1 MVPSSEQT
9 SSQRTS
15 WQRRF
20 QQPRFRLRRSPSR
33 PALPAG
39 LGRALALALWAVVLL
54 QSSLD
59 GRLDLLLRRVFH
71 PLVAAAGLVL
81 LTLALLQGLVAWRGE
96 RGAGTAP
103 PEGHRERRRDTAM
116 SLLTAAIAALLIAVP
131 PNPSF
136 ADLASQRP
144 GDDTASD
151 TLSFVL
157 PPAQR
162 SLTDWVRLL
171 RSQPDPE
178 LYEGDPVQISGFVL
192 PVSGQPPQL
201 ARLLVRCCLADAT
214 PVGLPVRWPA
224 GQPLP
229 RADQWLAIEGHMA
242 VEPLAR
248 RSPASGKAAGMH
260 GELAGAQLV
269 VVPARIRPIP
279 RPARP
284 LEP

>member
-1 MVPSSEQT
+1 MPA
-9 SSQRTS
+9 
-15 WQRRF
+15 F
-20 QQPRFRLRRSPSR
+20 PFR
-33 PALPAG
+33 PALW
-39 LGRALALALWAVVLL
+39 RALALGLWAVVLL
-54 QSSLD
+54 QSGMD

-71 PLVAAAGLVL
+71 PLVAAAGLAL
-81 LTLALLQGLVAWRGE
+81 LALALLQARLAWQGRGP
-96 RGAGTAP
+96 TAP
-103 PEGHRERRRDTAM
+103 PDSRRERRRDAAL

-144 GDDTASD
+144 SDDTSSD

-171 RSQPDPE
+171 RSQPDPQ
-178 LYEGDPVQISGFVL
+178 LYAGDPVRISGFVL
-192 PVSGQPPQL
+192 PVPGEPPRL

-229 RADQWLAIEGHMA
+229 RADQWLAIEGQMA
-242 VEPLAR
+242 VEP
-248 RSPASGKAAGMH
+248 PPGVEVAGSNAPNRA
-260 GELAGAQLV
+260 GEQLV

>member
-1 MVPSSEQT
+1 MATPLL
-9 SSQRTS
+9 
-15 WQRRF
+15 
-20 QQPRFRLRRSPSR
+20 LRA
-33 PALPAG
+33 ALW
-39 LGRALALALWAVVLL
+39 RALALALWAVVLL
-54 QSSLD
+54 RSGRD
-59 GRLDLLLRRVFH
+59 GRLDLLLRSVFH
-71 PLVAAAGLVL
+71 PLVSAAGVVL
-81 LTLALLQGLVAWRGE
+81 LALAVLQVLVALNDGRV
-96 RGAGTAP
+96 AGPAP
-103 PEGHRERRRDTAM
+103 LESRRERRGDLRL
-116 SLLTAAIAALLIAVP
+116 SLLTAAIAAALIVWP

-144 GDDTASD
+144 SDNTTSD

-171 RSQPDPE
+171 RSQPDPQ
-178 LYEGDPVQISGFVL
+178 LHAGDPVRISGFVL
-192 PVSGQPPQL
+192 PVPDEPPQL

-229 RADQWLAIEGHMA
+229 QGDQWLAIEGRMA
-242 VEPLAR
+242 VE
-248 RSPASGKAAGMH
+248 SGGG
-260 GELAGAQLV
+260 GERLL
-269 VVPARIRPIP
+269 VVPARIQPIP